1 VRIQL
6 KKKNIVTV
14 KKNTSMIS
22 IIATRESQKN
32 PGINPSKMLA
42 SNPIFGPYILLVV
55 SKTIHNER
63 RANVT
68 ETNLPANTLTPVMLK
83 KPVVTMSN
91 IGG

>member
-6 KKKNIVTV
+6 KKKNIETV
-14 KKNTSMIS
+14 KKNTSMVS

-42 SNPIFGPYILLVV
+42 TNAIFDPYILLAV

-63 RANVT
+63 RENVT
-68 ETNLPANTLTPVMLK
+68 ETNLPANTLTPAMLK